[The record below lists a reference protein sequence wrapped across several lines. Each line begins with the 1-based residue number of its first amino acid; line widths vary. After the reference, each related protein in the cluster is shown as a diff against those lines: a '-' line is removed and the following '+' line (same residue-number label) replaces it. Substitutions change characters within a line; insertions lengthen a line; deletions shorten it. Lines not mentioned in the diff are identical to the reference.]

1 MERKKRVLFSAIFK
15 NCFHKVSHRIPLY
28 WLFTH
33 YGFYLII
40 RLCYIYNVELLFG
53 TDMLSKLSTVAFN
66 GVEATEVSVEVQ
78 ISAGIPN
85 FVIVGLADK
94 SIAESKERIRASFSH
109 LSFGLPARRIVV
121 NLAPADLKKE
131 GAHYDLPIALG
142 ILSALDILDKD
153 QLQKFIIL
161 GSLSL
166 DALVA
171 PVVGVLPAAL
181 FASSQGRGLICPAA
195 NKNEALWAG
204 TQLPLLAPV
213 DLLSLVNHFKG
224 VEMMTLSHPALPT
237 QLNKSVT
244 NEARQTYGD
253 MKDVRGQFV
262 LKRAFEIAAAGRH
275 NLLMIGPPGSG
286 KSMMAQRMMGILPPP
301 SPQEMIETT
310 MIYSLAGQ
318 LHEEGLVM
326 QRPFRAPHHSASLV
340 SLVGGGFRAK
350 PGEISLAHNGVLFL
364 DELPEF
370 SRASLEALRQPL
382 ESNVITISRANE
394 HITYP
399 AKIQLLAA
407 MNPCRCGYF
416 GVSGKECARAPR
428 CAIDYQNRLSGP
440 LLDRF
445 DLTLFVPPVSVEDLL
460 EPVKV
465 PLEDSATLA
474 ARVTQ
479 AQTFHKTLD
488 PESDLQK
495 NLLPET
501 RSCLCTFAEEHRL
514 SARSC
519 TRLLRVSRT
528 IADFEGEMSIRAH
541 HIKEA
546 IQYRYVLMRS

>member
-1 MERKKRVLFSAIFK
+1 
-15 NCFHKVSHRIPLY
+15 
-28 WLFTH
+28 
-33 YGFYLII
+33 
-40 RLCYIYNVELLFG
+40 
-53 TDMLSKLSTVAFN
+53 MLSKLSTVAFN

-78 ISAGIPN
+78 IAPGLPN

-109 LSFGLPARRIVV
+109 LSLALPSRRIIV
-121 NLAPADLKKE
+121 NLAPADLQKE

-142 ILSALDILDKD
+142 ILAALGVFDKE
-153 QLQKFIIL
+153 QLQKFIVL

-166 DALVA
+166 DAIVA

-181 FASSQGRGLICPAA
+181 FASSQGRGLICPAS

-204 TQLPLLAPV
+204 TQMPLLAPP

-224 VEMMTLSHPALPT
+224 SEMMTLSHAVLP
-237 QLNKSVT
+237 SRT
-244 NEARQTYGD
+244 NEPSSSEAVQTYGD
-253 MKDVRGQFV
+253 LKDVRGQFV
-262 LKRAFEIAAAGRH
+262 LKRAFEIAAAGQH

-318 LHEEGLVM
+318 LHDEGLVM

-340 SLVGGGFRAK
+340 SLVGGGLRAK

-416 GVSGKECARAPR
+416 GVPGKECSRAPR
-428 CAIDYQNRLSGP
+428 CALDYQNKLSGP

-445 DLTLFVPPVSVEDLL
+445 DLTLFVPPVPVEDLL
-460 EPVKV
+460 ASPKT
-465 PLEDSATLA
+465 PLEDSATVA
-474 ARVTQ
+474 ARVAQ
-479 AQTFHKTLD
+479 AHRFHETLD
-488 PESDLQK
+488 PEQDLQQ

-501 RSCLCTFAEEHRL
+501 RARLCTFAEERNL

-519 TRLLRVSRT
+519 TRLLKVSRT
-528 IADFEGEMSIRAH
+528 IADFEEEQSIREH

-546 IQYRYVLMRS
+546 IQYRYSLMG